1 MKIRR
6 LVTTGSACVALV
18 LTSSAAQS
26 VVKRIQVSPGGADPN
41 SSVTYPSTPRRS
53 LSADGR
59 FFAFASHASNLVAG
73 DVNLQGDVFVHD
85 RLLHTTRLV
94 SVSTTGVQGNQAS
107 SDPSISDDGNLVA
120 FFSGSTTLVPGA
132 PSQFGGIFVRD
143 VAAGITTRENFGPGG
158 VDPNQTCTYHAL
170 SGDGLRLLFLS
181 KASNLVPNDSQ
192 STRDVFVRD
201 RVSGAVTCISVT
213 PSGQPGNDNSET
225 ATISRNGRYV
235 VFQSFASDLVA
246 GDTNGRDDL
255 FVRDLTTGVTE
266 LLTPDLAGLSPW
278 SLGVGSASDDGR
290 FIAFSSSASSLV
302 VGDVNGLPDVFLRDR
317 GLGLTTL
324 ISATPLG
331 GPAYGTSSYPVISA
345 DGSVVVYTSTASDL
359 TANDFN
365 GQTDVF
371 RWDRATG
378 VTSLVSVN
386 PDGTSGTGLS
396 ANADLSANG
405 RTIAFRSNATDL
417 ITGPAGL
424 HEREYVSEV
433 GALSLTYCTAGTSG
447 IGCVP
452 SIAPIG
458 APSATAASQF
468 TIRVSGVDGQ
478 RTGTIFYS
486 VDDPDLGA
494 LPWGATSSSFCLKL
508 PVQRTPAQ
516 ATGGSVG
523 ACDGQLQLN
532 WNSFVSANSGA
543 LGAPFTA
550 GTTIHA
556 QGWYRDPANS
566 KTSSLSNALAIEINP

>member
-26 VVKRIQVSPGGADPN
+26 VVKRIQTAPGGAAPN
-41 SSVTYPSTPRRS
+41 HSSTYPATPRRS

-94 SVSTTGVQGNQAS
+94 SVSTSGVQGNQAS

-143 VAAGITTRENFGPGG
+143 VAAGVTTRENYGPGG
-158 VDPNQTCTYHAL
+158 VDPNQPCTDHAL

-181 KASNLVPNDSQ
+181 RASNLVPNDSQ

-201 RVSGAVTCISVT
+201 RVSGAVTCVSVT
-213 PSGQPGNDNSET
+213 PAGQPGNDSSET

-235 VFQSFASDLVA
+235 VFLSFASDLVA

-255 FVRDLTTGVTE
+255 FVRDLASGVTE
-266 LLTPDLAGLSPW
+266 LLTPDVAGTSPW
-278 SLGVGSASDDGR
+278 SFGVGSASDDGR
-290 FIAFSSSASSLV
+290 FIAFSSAASSLV
-302 VGDVNGLPDVFLRDR
+302 VGDVNGLPDIFLRDR

-331 GPAYGTSSYPVISA
+331 GPAYGTTAYPVISA
-345 DGSVVVYTSTASDL
+345 DGNVVVYTSSASDL
-359 TANDFN
+359 TTNDHN

-371 RWDRATG
+371 RWDRPTG
-378 VTSLVSVN
+378 VTSLVSVSL
-386 PDGTSGTGLS
+386 DGTSATGVS

-405 RTIAFRSNATDL
+405 RTIAFRSVASDL
-417 ITGPAGL
+417 VQGPDSVHAN
-424 HEREYVSEV
+424 EYISEV
-433 GALSLTYCTAGTSG
+433 GALSLVYCTAGTSG

-486 VDDPDLGA
+486 VNDPDLGA

-523 ACDGQLQLN
+523 ACNGQLQLN

-543 LGAPFTA
+543 LGVPFSA